1 MSRVVYSQTASTP
14 EQEQLR
20 TKHQVRVVTDLE
32 EGTGVSALPPGVYG
46 FTYAP
51 ALASAPLFVSR
62 RFRSYEIHKL
72 ADGDA
77 LLIGFASEAHAR
89 ALDET
94 PVATE
99 IVLQPEPEEGAE
111 CLVLVP
117 YERIAHHRQYAVHT
131 EHGVKLQVSP
141 AASGG

>member
-1 MSRVVYSQTASTP
+1 MSRVVYSQIASTL

-72 ADGDA
+72 ADG
-77 LLIGFASEAHAR
+77 E
-89 ALDET
+89 
-94 PVATE
+94 
-99 IVLQPEPEEGAE
+99 PEPEEGAE